1 MQICDKQ
8 MWYCFTGEIGN
19 KQQGL
24 VSYKTFGSLNIGW
37 KQLMDRCMIS
47 PVDSR
52 HLCMYKVVHLAET
65 AQDNE
70 VSWNKMVRSSTIRKE
85 KALNGRLHIELDRKA
100 DKESKTY
107 QLRSG
112 LIRIAVKVDV
122 DANGIKIKTQI

>member
-1 MQICDKQ
+1 MKICNKQ

-24 VSYKTFGSLNIGW
+24 VSYKTFGGLHIVAAGGSSSTRW

-52 HLCMYKVVHLAET
+52 HLCMYKVVHCAET

-70 VSWNKMVRSSTIRKE
+70 VS
-85 KALNGRLHIELDRKA
+85 
-100 DKESKTY
+100 
-107 QLRSG
+107 
-112 LIRIAVKVDV
+112 
-122 DANGIKIKTQI
+122 